1 MSKLSIRDLPLN
13 GNRIFMR
20 VDFNV
25 PLEDGRVMDDTRIRE
40 TLPSIEYALRH
51 GARLILASHLGRPK
65 GKPNLKMSLKP
76 VAERLRMVL
85 DKELARGE
93 NVGFCP
99 DCVGPEAEEV
109 ATQLEKGQTLLL
121 ENLRFHAE
129 EEANDEK
136 FAKQLGSLA
145 DFYVNDAFGTAHRA
159 HASTVGITKFVSK
172 SAAGLLM
179 EKELKY
185 LGKALE
191 HPEPPFVAILG
202 GAKVSDK
209 IGVIRNLMN
218 KVDSLIIGGGMAYT
232 FLKAQ
237 GQEIGKSLL
246 EADKVDLARQL
257 LEEAKQQNVKFLLPI
272 DHVVAMKPE
281 ANAVVQQIGEGQ
293 AIPADRMALDIGP
306 KTIELFSEEISRA
319 RTIVWNG
326 PMGVFEV
333 PDIFAGNFQDRSRGG
348 GKRGSDFDCRR
359 RRYGGGRT
367 RRRGRG
373 QDDAYF
379 YRRRGVAGISRRKEA
394 SRELKHSR
402 TRNRWSLSASERLN
416 HPGIS
421 SPFLNRKEIFMRQKL
436 MAANWKMNKTPD
448 ETRDYFRDFLPL
460 VAGSH
465 PRPDCGVSALHRRGC
480 GDCGRARLQRGH
492 RSAKCAL
499 ESRRRL
505 YRGNFGADAAEPGR
519 DPRHRRTL
527 GAAAVFWRNRR
538 HREPASESRAGSR
551 SHADLLRGRSSRRTR
566 GRTLR

>member
-13 GNRIFMR
+13 GNRILMR

-25 PLEDGRVMDDTRIRE
+25 PLDDGRVMDDTRIRE

-65 GKPNLKMSLKP
+65 GKPNPKMSLKP

-136 FAKQLGSLA
+136 FSKQLASLA

-159 HASTVGITKFVSK
+159 HASTVGITKSVSK

-179 EKELKY
+179 EKELQY
-185 LGKALE
+185 LGKAME
-191 HPEPPFVAILG
+191 HPDEPFVAILG

-209 IGVIRNLMN
+209 IEVIRSLMS
-218 KVDSLIIGGGMAYT
+218 KVESLIIGGGMAYT

-237 GQEIGKSLL
+237 GQGIGKSLL
-246 EADKVDLARQL
+246 EADKVELARQL
-257 LEEAKQQNVKFLLPI
+257 IEEAKKKNVKLLLPI

-281 ANAVVQQIGEGQ
+281 TNAVVQQIGEGQ
-293 AIPADRMALDIGP
+293 PIPADRMALDIGP

-333 PDIFAGNFQDRSRGG
+333 PGFSRGTFKIAHAIAENVG
-348 GKRGSDFDCRR
+348 ATSIV
-359 RRYGGGRT
+359 GGGDSVAAVR
-367 RRRGRG
+367 
-373 QDDAYF
+373 AA
-379 YRRRGVAGISRRKEA
+379 GVADKITHISTGGGASLEFLEGKKLPGVEA
-394 SRELKHSR
+394 LTDK
-402 TRNRWSLSASERLN
+402 
-416 HPGIS
+416 
-421 SPFLNRKEIFMRQKL
+421 K
-436 MAANWKMNKTPD
+436 
-448 ETRDYFRDFLPL
+448 
-460 VAGSH
+460 
-465 PRPDCGVSALHRRGC
+465 
-480 GDCGRARLQRGH
+480 
-492 RSAKCAL
+492 
-499 ESRRRL
+499 
-505 YRGNFGADAAEPGR
+505 
-519 DPRHRRTL
+519 
-527 GAAAVFWRNRR
+527 
-538 HREPASESRAGSR
+538 
-551 SHADLLRGRSSRRTR
+551 
-566 GRTLR
+566 

>member
-13 GNRIFMR
+13 SNRIFMR
-20 VDFNV
+20 VEFNV

-109 ATQLEKGQTLLL
+109 AMQLEKGQTLLL

-145 DFYVNDAFGTAHRA
+145 DFYVNDAFGAAHRA

-179 EKELKY
+179 EKELQY

-191 HPEPPFVAILG
+191 HPELPFVAILG

-209 IGVIRNLMN
+209 IGVIRNLMG

-257 LEEAKQQNVKFLLPI
+257 LEEAKQRNVKFLLPI

-281 ANAVVQQIGEGQ
+281 TNAVVQQIGEGQ
-293 AIPADRMALDIGP
+293 PIPADRMALDIGP

-333 PDIFAGNFQDRSRGG
+333 PGFSRGTFKIAHAVAENVG
-348 GKRGSDFDCRR
+348 AISIV
-359 RRYGGGRT
+359 GGGDT
-367 RRRGRG
+367 
-373 QDDAYF
+373 
-379 YRRRGVAGISRRKEA
+379 V
-394 SRELKHSR
+394 
-402 TRNRWSLSASERLN
+402 
-416 HPGIS
+416 
-421 SPFLNRKEIFMRQKL
+421 
-436 MAANWKMNKTPD
+436 
-448 ETRDYFRDFLPL
+448 
-460 VAGSH
+460 
-465 PRPDCGVSALHRRGC
+465 
-480 GDCGRARLQRGH
+480 
-492 RSAKCAL
+492 
-499 ESRRRL
+499 
-505 YRGNFGADAAEPGR
+505 
-519 DPRHRRTL
+519 
-527 GAAAVFWRNRR
+527 AAV
-538 HREPASESRAGSR
+538 HGAEVADKMTHISTGGGASLEFLEGKKLPGVEALT
-551 SHADLLRGRSSRRTR
+551 DKK
-566 GRTLR
+566 